1 MQSNISDSEILNYMK
16 AHHQNML
23 DDLEQFVKKESPSHN
38 KKLVDECGVFIEELI
53 QSRLGISS
61 EVIPQSEVG
70 DCRKFTFGQGS
81 EQILVVAHLD
91 TVWEQG
97 RLSFRIEGNKAYGP
111 GIFDMKGSI
120 IQSIWALK
128 AIKDSGTPLDKK
140 IVLLLTSDEEIGSP
154 YCRSLIEE
162 EAKKSQVVL
171 VPEPPVVSTGALKTS
186 RKGTARFKVIVRGQA
201 AHAGNHH
208 EDGVNAIEELSRQV
222 IRLQNLTDYSKGIT
236 VNVGVMQGGS
246 RTNVVPDYAEADV
259 ELRATTMEEMDRVAA
274 IIAGLQPHSEGAR
287 LEVTGGITRP
297 PMARSDKTGELFQLA
312 QVAATKVGLELTEAA
327 VGGGSDGNFSAALG
341 IPTLDGLGSEGEG
354 AHAPHEHVLID
365 AIPQRAAFFTHFL
378 LQL

>member
-120 IQSIWALK
+120 IQSIWAVK